1 MPAYRP
7 SPIQQARLPR
17 ASAWL
22 CLGACACALGLA
34 VAHPAAQGDASPLA
48 SSSVRAEREPAL
60 IRMVRHD
67 CGACHGMRLTGGL
80 GPALTRE
87 ALADKPLGGLAATI
101 LQGRPGTPMPPWRAL
116 LSEAESWWIAEQ
128 LMRGFPEERRGQP

>member
-1 MPAYRP
+1 MPAHRP

-17 ASAWL
+17 ALARL
-22 CLGACACALGLA
+22 CLGACALGLA
-34 VAHPAAQGDASPLA
+34 VAHAAAQGDSAPLA

-101 LQGRPGTPMPPWRAL
+101 FQGRPGTPMPPWRAL

-128 LMRGFPEERRGQP
+128 LMRGFPEERRGRP

>member
-1 MPAYRP
+1 MPAHWP
-7 SPIQQARLPR
+7 SPIHRARLRRVR
-17 ASAWL
+17 ARL
-22 CLGACACALGLA
+22 CLAVCAAWLA
-34 VAHPAAQGDASPLA
+34 VAHASREGGAGLLA
-48 SSSVRAEREPAL
+48 TSGVRADRKPAL

-87 ALADKPLGGLAATI
+87 AMADKPLDGLAATI
-101 LQGRPGTPMPPWRAL
+101 FQGRPGTPMPPWRAL